1 MIATITK
8 LFQFLEPRSR
18 LQVGLLLLPML
29 TIAVLEMASIGLI
42 LPFIQ
47 VLLLGETDG
56 RFTRILIAVL
66 PDVPDDRF
74 ALWVAGSFG
83 AFFVAKNALLLA
95 IIYVINRVIYFKSA
109 RFMGRMFGLYM
120 GRPLTFHFRHNS
132 AEILRNLLSGCGH
145 SFEALRLTLLMVLD
159 GLLMAAAALLLLLVE
174 PVVTSVVAAAFILLG
189 VGYYRVSAPLFQRWG
204 EREMVIEGEMIK
216 WIKQALS
223 SIRDVKLLNAYGF
236 LDGKVG
242 QLADGRASVISR
254 STTALN
260 VPRLMIETVVVIGFL
275 FLVLALLE
283 VRQSSA
289 DVVATLGLYGMAA
302 LRLMPSLNRLLANAT
317 ELRHRTAYID
327 TLYKDLVEGRHDTDR
342 PREHQIECDLPFER
356 EIRIEGLSY
365 LYPDTVHRALHGVDL
380 SIAKGESVGIVGP
393 SGAGKTTLVDITLG
407 LLRAQSGRVLI
418 DGRDAFANTAAWQR
432 RIGFVPQN
440 VQLIDD
446 SLRRNIAFGM
456 EDRIIDYARIE
467 EVVSLARL
475 DDVVAQLPDG
485 LGTVIGEDGA
495 RLSGGQQQRVAI
507 ARILYRETDV
517 LVFDEA
523 TSALDNE
530 SEREIAKVIESL
542 AGKKTVLIIAHRLS
556 SVRNCDKLVFMKEGR
571 VAAIGRF
578 DELARDNADFRRL
591 AQAGDIDIGHPEDPA
606 PTVGT

>member
-1 MIATITK
+1 MFATIAK
-8 LFQFLEPRSR
+8 LFHFLEPRSR
-18 LQVGLLLLPML
+18 LQIGLLLVPML

-47 VLLLGETDG
+47 VILLGETDG

-66 PDVPDDRF
+66 PNVPDDRF

-83 AFFVAKNALLLA
+83 AFFLGKNALLLA

-109 RFMGRMFGLYM
+109 HFMARMFGLYL

-145 SFEALRLTLLMVLD
+145 SFEALRLSLLMMLD
-159 GLLMAAAALLLLLVE
+159 SLLMAAAALLLLLVE
-174 PVVTSVVAAAFILLG
+174 PVTTLAVAATFILLG
-189 VGYYRVSAPLFQRWG
+189 VGYYRVAAPLFQHWG

-216 WIKQALS
+216 WIRQGLS
-223 SIRDVKLLNAYGF
+223 SIRDVKLLDAYGF
-236 LDGKVG
+236 LNGKVG
-242 QLADGRASVISR
+242 QLADGRAGVISR

-283 VRQSSA
+283 LRQSST
-289 DVVATLGLYGMAA
+289 DVIAILGLYGMAA

-317 ELRHRTAYID
+317 ELKHRTAYID
-327 TLYKDLVEGRHDTDR
+327 TLYKDLVEGRRDTDR
-342 PREHQIECDLPFER
+342 PREHKIERDLPFER

-365 LYPDTVHRALHGVDL
+365 LYPDSVHHALHGVDL

-407 LLRAQSGRVLI
+407 LLRPQSGRVLI

-446 SLRRNIAFGM
+446 SLRRNIAFGL
-456 EDRIIDYARIE
+456 EDNIIDEARIE
-467 EVVSLARL
+467 EVVRLARL

-495 RLSGGQQQRVAI
+495 RLSGGQQQRMAI
-507 ARILYRETDV
+507 ARVLYREPDV

-530 SEREIAKVIESL
+530 SEREIAKVIENL

-556 SVRNCDKLVFMKEGR
+556 SVRNCDKLVFMKTGR
-571 VAAIGRF
+571 VAAIGSF
-578 DELARDNADFRRL
+578 DELFSSNSEFRHL
-591 AQAGDIDIGHPEDPA
+591 VELGNL
-606 PTVGT
+606 GTESEESTRTSG

>member
-1 MIATITK
+1 
-8 LFQFLEPRSR
+8 
-18 LQVGLLLLPML
+18 ML

-204 EREMVIEGEMIK
+204 ERELVIEGEMIK

-418 DGRDAFANTAAWQR
+418 DGRDAFANTAAWRR

-456 EDRIIDYARIE
+456 EDRIIDDARIE

-578 DELARDNADFRRL
+578 DKLARDNADFRRL